1 MFESISW
8 VGVGAATTASMALGF
23 LWFGPLFLRPWL
35 RELGK
40 TEAQMNSGQGAGLA
54 IGIQVV
60 ASIVTAIVLAII
72 IERFGP
78 GILTGM
84 TVGLLC
90 GAGLVATA
98 KLADVIFAQT
108 SSSKRFWIEAGHS
121 VVSYALMGAV
131 YGLFG

>member
-1 MFESISW
+1 MFDSISW
-8 VGVGAATTASMALGF
+8 VGVGAATIASMALGF
-23 LWFGPLFLRPWL
+23 LWFGPLFLKPWL

-40 TEAQMNSGQGAGLA
+40 TPEQMNGQAGPA
-54 IGIQVV
+54 IAVQVV
-60 ASIVTAIVLAII
+60 ASIITAIVLAVI

-78 GILTGM
+78 GVLTGM

-108 SSSKRFWIEAGHS
+108 SSSQRFWIEAGHS

-131 YGLFG
+131 YGFFA